1 VQWSFKLCNYILWW
15 DGESEAMPLTLNE
28 WAHKRVI
35 VYWGLKQ
42 VYNNNAFP
50 KSLILQVMSFFF
62 LFPIFSMMCSLDIW
76 MHISNCGCIN
86 GPMESN
92 DVNNKLSFLPSCSKL
107 EMELCTYSSINLVI
121 QKLCT
126 HLSILDITY
135 YMSKH
140 WCLSWLL

>member
-1 VQWSFKLCNYILWW
+1 
-15 DGESEAMPLTLNE
+15 
-28 WAHKRVI
+28 
-35 VYWGLKQ
+35 
-42 VYNNNAFP
+42 
-50 KSLILQVMSFFF
+50 
-62 LFPIFSMMCSLDIW
+62 

-92 DVNNKLSFLPSCSKL
+92 DVNNKLSFLPSCSKF

-140 WCLSWLL
+140 